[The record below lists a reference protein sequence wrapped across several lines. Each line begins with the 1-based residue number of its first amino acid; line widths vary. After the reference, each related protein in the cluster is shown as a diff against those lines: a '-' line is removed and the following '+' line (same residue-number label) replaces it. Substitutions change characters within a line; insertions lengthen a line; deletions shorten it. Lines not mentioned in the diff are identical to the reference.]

1 MKLTIL
7 TGCLLSLG
15 LMGCSQNLIKSKVQQ
30 PKGTVAPQAVQGVNA
45 VYRYPS
51 FDYASQ
57 IKFEFNDPAHPG
69 NTVNRAITSPKTL
82 DPEIRQKL
90 QQFFAAEQI
99 HLKARE
105 QQALY
110 QALSEPPHPLQPSS
124 MSARLQKFST
134 HLLSDLDL
142 SLNGSV
148 HWREKQASMNL
159 QLRYAKPTL
168 LVQAQVPMVLDLQD
182 HKFYSNFFALMPF
195 LVNRDSQADYAY
207 VDLAKY
213 KDLLQQLDGRAALQ
227 FLQELSA
234 LPYQLAADS
243 NLTRLPLTD
252 QDRAQGA
259 VDKIRLQSTLAESL
273 LQTSLFLQVNE
284 QYLLRHILKIDPVS
298 GQSQNLGQLLLSQAS
313 ATSAEKVVKDRT
325 ATHASAHYQD
335 MLNAYWQQ
343 LREQ

>member
-110 QALSEPPHPLQPSS
+110 QALSEPPQ
-124 MSARLQKFST
+124 
-134 HLLSDLDL
+134 
-142 SLNGSV
+142 SL
-148 HWREKQASMNL
+148 
-159 QLRYAKPTL
+159 
-168 LVQAQVPMVLDLQD
+168 
-182 HKFYSNFFALMPF
+182 
-195 LVNRDSQADYAY
+195 
-207 VDLAKY
+207 
-213 KDLLQQLDGRAALQ
+213 
-227 FLQELSA
+227 
-234 LPYQLAADS
+234 
-243 NLTRLPLTD
+243 
-252 QDRAQGA
+252 
-259 VDKIRLQSTLAESL
+259 
-273 LQTSLFLQVNE
+273 
-284 QYLLRHILKIDPVS
+284 
-298 GQSQNLGQLLLSQAS
+298 
-313 ATSAEKVVKDRT
+313 
-325 ATHASAHYQD
+325 
-335 MLNAYWQQ
+335 
-343 LREQ
+343 